1 MCADYTT
8 THHEQ
13 PLSCVDHRG
22 RQRRACTCARTRA
35 AWATLAM
42 HLSPR
47 RRAVYGASCNPVRP
61 RTRGLGAG
69 SDFFFEYTYAHTY
82 VNLFLVKLGVCP
94 PAAHADQKLARS
106 RTCESHG
113 CRLAVRAWRRLRV
126 RSTPQQPVHVNL

>member
-1 MCADYTT
+1 MRAGYTT

-61 RTRGLGAG
+61 RTRFFLRGLG
-69 SDFFFEYTYAHTY
+69 SDSFIFF
-82 VNLFLVKLGVCP
+82 GVC
-94 PAAHADQKLARS
+94 
-106 RTCESHG
+106 
-113 CRLAVRAWRRLRV
+113 VY
-126 RSTPQQPVHVNL
+126 

>member
-69 SDFFFEYTYAHTY
+69 SDVFLSIRMRTRILICFWSSWVCAPLLRMPTKSWPDLEHVSHMDAALPCVRGDGY
-82 VNLFLVKLGVCP
+82 VYGRP
-94 PAAHADQKLARS
+94 PNN
-106 RTCESHG
+106 
-113 CRLAVRAWRRLRV
+113 
-126 RSTPQQPVHVNL
+126 PYM